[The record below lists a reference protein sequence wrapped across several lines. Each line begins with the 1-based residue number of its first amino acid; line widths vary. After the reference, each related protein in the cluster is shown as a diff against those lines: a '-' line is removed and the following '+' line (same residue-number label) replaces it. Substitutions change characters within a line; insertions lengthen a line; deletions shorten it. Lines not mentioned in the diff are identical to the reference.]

1 MQYLNIKNT
10 IVKISNISIF
20 NKYNLY
26 IYINVLMKYIYI
38 YLMQYIYICF
48 NFMIFNNTRNFNK
61 YLLWLFYCIFN
72 YNLKIIIKYIKCI
85 YT

>member
-26 IYINVLMKYIYI
+26 IYINVLMQYI
-38 YLMQYIYICF
+38 YIYICF
-48 NFMIFNNTRNFNK
+48 NFMIFNNTRNFN
-61 YLLWLFYCIFN
+61 
-72 YNLKIIIKYIKCI
+72 
-85 YT
+85 